1 MPLFHDKRGSSI
13 ANMRPS
19 TFLALAT
26 SISASSAASLQGFN
40 YGSTKSDG
48 SFQMQS
54 DFEALFSTAKQ
65 VSSGFSSARLYTMI
79 VCELAFFL
87 ALGN

>member
-1 MPLFHDKRGSSI
+1 
-13 ANMRPS
+13 MRPS
-19 TFLALAT
+19 TFLALVA
-26 SISASSAASLQGFN
+26 SISTTSAASLQGFN

-54 DFEALFSTAKQ
+54 DFEALFKTAKQ

-79 VCELAFFL
+79 VCYLTIFFH
-87 ALGN
+87 A

>member
-1 MPLFHDKRGSSI
+1 
-13 ANMRPS
+13 MRPS
-19 TFLALAT
+19 TFLALVA
-26 SISASSAASLQGFN
+26 SISAASAASLQGFN

-54 DFEALFSTAKQ
+54 DYEALFSTAKK

-79 VCELAFFL
+79 VRYLTIFFH
-87 ALGN
+87 A